1 VNELSSITE
10 EGISL
15 SHLKFWIPWF
25 NLTIF
30 AEQPFSN
37 MIGDKCLMDFFV
49 NLSEDEILEVHR
61 KLKSKIDAEEA
72 IPEILEEG
80 KDNEFSEVEIAL
92 SKVSS
97 VQQKIVKS
105 QVDWQEY
112 EKTKARKDT
121 KRHSL
126 APNMNI
132 PLNIVSQKQ
141 VRLFDQVSE
150 FNTAS
155 NYQRMQSSSN
165 SESERV
171 SKFNKKLKKSKKR
184 KIKQTLT
191 KAESFSKIGS
201 LNPQINPKNGQ
212 QMVVTVNTFDESKKQ
227 NVSKILTFSS
237 NKKSSRKPTMSDLT
251 DEDSESSDEDSE
263 LETPISKAKTF
274 ANKNDRVRQSLTS
287 VSEYISNKHD
297 ISCTEEDSPVDEIKK
312 EESSS
317 SEYQS
322 ETDQQQKIVTT
333 TDKWVKPTSD
343 EKVDNDEQ
351 FKDIMEKNQNFAKK
365 ILNQSEPENLQTSDK
380 WQSEPIVDLTEQL
393 TQKIK
398 NYEEDKTPVEQQ
410 QVSNLRIL
418 FVF

>member
-1 VNELSSITE
+1 
-10 EGISL
+10 
-15 SHLKFWIPWF
+15 
-25 NLTIF
+25 
-30 AEQPFSN
+30 
-37 MIGDKCLMDFFV
+37 
-49 NLSEDEILEVHR
+49 
-61 KLKSKIDAEEA
+61 
-72 IPEILEEG
+72 
-80 KDNEFSEVEIAL
+80 
-92 SKVSS
+92 
-97 VQQKIVKS
+97 
-105 QVDWQEY
+105 
-112 EKTKARKDT
+112 
-121 KRHSL
+121 
-126 APNMNI
+126 MNI

-380 WQSEPIVDLTEQL
+380 
-393 TQKIK
+393 
-398 NYEEDKTPVEQQ
+398 
-410 QVSNLRIL
+410 
-418 FVF
+418 